1 MAKFNYCLIL
11 QHFVKIA
18 NYVNYIFK
26 NVATYGNLGFIYS
39 YLPKIIKNAQ
49 IIQTGKSCMIA
60 YDLQCT
66 KGHSFEGWFEDRKAY
81 LDQKKKGLITC
92 PVCNVTSVDIVPST
106 FAIKS
111 GSSSSSKDLALQKAQ
126 LEKVGHEAIE
136 FVEKNFDDVGSD
148 FAKEALK
155 IHYGASEPR
164 NIRGVSTKEEEKT
177 LEDEG
182 IDFIKIPMPVR
193 QETDS

>member
-1 MAKFNYCLIL
+1 
-11 QHFVKIA
+11 
-18 NYVNYIFK
+18 
-26 NVATYGNLGFIYS
+26 
-39 YLPKIIKNAQ
+39 
-49 IIQTGKSCMIA
+49 MIA

-66 KGHSFEGWFEDRKAY
+66 KGHAFEGWFEDRKAY

-111 GSSSSSKDLALQKAQ
+111 GAPSLSKDVAAEKAI
-126 LEKVGHEAIE
+126 LEKTEQEAIE
-136 FVEKNFDDVGSD
+136 FVKKNFDDVGAD

-155 IHYGASEPR
+155 IHYGAAEPR

-177 LEDEG
+177 LEEEG
-182 IDFIKIPMPVR
+182 IQFIKIPMPVR
-193 QETDS
+193 PDSDS

>member
-1 MAKFNYCLIL
+1 
-11 QHFVKIA
+11 
-18 NYVNYIFK
+18 
-26 NVATYGNLGFIYS
+26 
-39 YLPKIIKNAQ
+39 
-49 IIQTGKSCMIA
+49 MIA

-92 PVCNVTSVDIVPST
+92 PICNVTSVDIVPST

-111 GSSSSSKDLALQKAQ
+111 GAPSISKDFAAEKAN
-126 LEKVGHEAIE
+126 LEQTAKEAVE
-136 FVEKNFDDVGSD
+136 FVEKNFDDVGAN

-155 IHYGASEPR
+155 IHYGAAEPR
-164 NIRGVSTKEEEKT
+164 NIRGVSTKDEEKT

-182 IDFIKIPMPVR
+182 IQFIKIPMPLR
-193 QETDS
+193 PETDS

>member
-1 MAKFNYCLIL
+1 
-11 QHFVKIA
+11 
-18 NYVNYIFK
+18 
-26 NVATYGNLGFIYS
+26 
-39 YLPKIIKNAQ
+39 
-49 IIQTGKSCMIA
+49 MIA

-66 KGHSFEGWFEDRKAY
+66 QGHTFEGWFEDRKAY
-81 LDQKKKGLITC
+81 LDQQKKGLITC

-111 GSSSSSKDLALQKAQ
+111 GSASSPQDLAVQRAQ
-126 LEKVGHEAIE
+126 LEKIGKEAIE
-136 FVEKNFDDVGSD
+136 FVEKNFDDVGAD

-177 LEDEG
+177 LEEEG
-182 IDFIKIPMPVR
+182 IEYIKIPMPVR
-193 QETDS
+193 PDTDS